1 VTDESKIGKRRP
13 LLLQQRLNEQVFWPS
28 ILILAMGGGLL
39 FWNPD
44 ELVPYRLYLSAILV
58 SVGLLLVLT
67 FVLRLRAYAQC
78 QPEGLYLRLPFLHL
92 HIPYDE
98 IKNTRPTEFF
108 RMFPPKRVRWTQR
121 AFLAPLFGKTVVIL
135 ELERLPRPRAWLRL
149 WMSEFMFCP
158 DAIGLILPVS
168 DWMAFRTEMDEFKA
182 RRRRP
187 QRSA

>member
-1 VTDESKIGKRRP
+1 MKDESNAGKRHP
-13 LLLQQRLNEQVFWPS
+13 LLLQRRLNEQVFWPS
-28 ILILAMGGGLL
+28 ILILAVGGGLL
-39 FWNPD
+39 IWNPD
-44 ELVPYRLYLSAILV
+44 ELVPYRPYLSIILV
-58 SVGLLLVLT
+58 GVGLLLMLT
-67 FVLRLRAYAQC
+67 FVLRLRAYVRC
-78 QPEGLYLRLPFLHL
+78 RSEGLSLRLPFLRL

-149 WMSEFMFCP
+149 WMSEFMLSP
-158 DAIGLILPVS
+158 DVVGLILPIS
-168 DWMAFRTEMDEFKA
+168 DWMAFRNEMDEFKA

-187 QRSA
+187 QHPA